1 VDVNLILLT
10 LKLSFHNCLPE
21 LLNGNGNVR
30 CSRMDEISD
39 HAKLLLSLQLQ
50 NGAAPVKGSLESGQK
65 EVKKSPLAKDS
76 LDKMLKDLFSTR
88 DQMATDVSA
97 HVFAVHGVLGRFISC
112 LLCSSYFAVLVLT
125 LRCFYPIITFA
136 GQEHRSRTHDGVAGS
151 T

>member
-1 VDVNLILLT
+1 MDVNLILLT

-21 LLNGNGNVR
+21 LLNGNGNVK

-39 HAKLLLSLQLQ
+39 QAKLLLSLQLQ

-88 DQMATDVSA
+88 DQMATDVST
-97 HVFAVHGVLGRFISC
+97 HVGSSAG
-112 LLCSSYFAVLVLT
+112 SYFAVLVLT
-125 LRCFYPIITFA
+125 LTCFYPIITFA
-136 GQEHRSRTHDGVAGS
+136 GQEDRSRTHDGVAGS